1 MGDTSSVVLNALHAD
16 ALAAIDTGET
26 DVDLGLF
33 EWSAAPGSHPTD
45 VHAHAAANPQYG
57 RRMDP
62 EAIIKQ
68 ARRVARPGA
77 DPADLAGFLTEVLCM
92 AVSQLDPAIS
102 AEGWAAGR
110 LPAPIDLE
118 QRGRLAAVVDVSLDQ
133 QHAVL
138 LVALVLEDG
147 RARIEAVTSWAG
159 PQAVTECERD
169 LPGWVRR
176 IRPRTLGWFPGGP
189 AAVIAATLKDR
200 AKETGRSWAPR
211 GTRVAEITGE
221 APAVCMGFAQQVGAG
236 RVLHSGQDL
245 LDVQADHAEKLWTG
259 DRWVFTRRGSGHV
272 AGMYAA
278 AGAVHLARTIP
289 PAPHRTRRVH
299 AGGV

>member
-1 MGDTSSVVLNALHAD
+1 
-16 ALAAIDTGET
+16 
-26 DVDLGLF
+26 
-33 EWSAAPGSHPTD
+33 
-45 VHAHAAANPQYG
+45 
-57 RRMDP
+57 
-62 EAIIKQ
+62 
-68 ARRVARPGA
+68 
-77 DPADLAGFLTEVLCM
+77 
-92 AVSQLDPAIS
+92 
-102 AEGWAAGR
+102 
-110 LPAPIDLE
+110 
-118 QRGRLAAVVDVSLDQ
+118 
-133 QHAVL
+133 VL
-138 LVALVLEDG
+138 LVALVLDDG

-272 AGMYAA
+272 DGMYAA

-289 PAPHRTRRVH
+289 PTPQRTRRVH